1 MTRASLNTACFMG
14 WCYVLHQLP
23 TDHVSLGGL
32 HGGVDGIGA
41 AEGQVFTHAL
51 FNMAQ

>member
-1 MTRASLNTACFMG
+1 MG

-23 TDHVSLGGL
+23 TDHVFLGGL
-32 HGGVDGIGA
+32 QGGVDGIGA
-41 AEGQVFTHAL
+41 AEGQVFAHAL